1 MSVIEDTRKIAQDFL
16 APELKAIAAR
26 LDSLEKRFEES
37 ERRREKF
44 ADRVDKRFEEVERN
58 AERRQQEVLAA
69 IGSLTNYYE
78 LKVRLERLESR
89 ESAH

>member
-1 MSVIEDTRKIAQDFL
+1 MSVIGDTRKVAQDFL

-26 LDSLEKRFEES
+26 LDSLEKRFEEA
-37 ERRREKF
+37 ERRHEKF
-44 ADRVDKRFEEVERN
+44 ADRVEKRFEEVERN

-69 IGSLTNYYE
+69 LGGLTNYYE
-78 LKVRLERLESR
+78 LKVRPERLESR